1 MYNRYI
7 PDANG
12 IYQRSVVTPP
22 PSPPKA
28 PPAQEA
34 VPPTPVVS
42 HKTPVKCQ
50 LPKIHLDSGD
60 LLVLLILLLVITEG
74 EDADP
79 MSALITL
86 AAFLLLQ

>member
-12 IYQRSVVTPP
+12 VYQRRVVSSP
-22 PSPPKA
+22 PSSPKA
-28 PPAQEA
+28 PPVQEA
-34 VPPTPVVS
+34 VPPTTVAP
-42 HKTPVKCQ
+42 HKAPVKCQ